1 MVNKNELN
9 TKLDEI
15 LKNQKKIL
23 SNEEKIL
30 GEEKKIED
38 MELTELEKED
48 INQKTE
54 EEALNELIHLEKQ
67 LKKKNYS
74 PMKTI
79 TKRDVFKGFV
89 GAFAGLMG
97 HFAFSKGY
105 ELGSHLTIYQATIL
119 YIVAFVVINI
129 MLYYTGFRKVQ
140 KHLIM
145 RIMPLRAIILY
156 TVSIVTILLVYLLF
170 GKLHFPLQFTE
181 VYTVVGSSV
190 TLAVMGAGTA
200 DLIGGGGH

>member
-23 SNEEKIL
+23 ANEEKIL
-30 GEEKKIED
+30 GEEKKIEE
-38 MELTELEKED
+38 MESIELEKED
-48 INQKTE
+48 LNQKTE

-67 LKKKNYS
+67 LKKNNYS
-74 PMKTI
+74 PMRSI

-89 GAFAGLMG
+89 GAFAGLMS

-105 ELGSHLTIYQATIL
+105 DLGAHLTTYQATVL
-119 YIVAFVVINI
+119 YVVAFVVINI

-140 KHLIM
+140 RHLVM
-145 RIMPLRAIILY
+145 RFMPLRAIILY
-156 TVSIVTILLVYLLF
+156 TVSIITILLVYLLF
-170 GKLHFPLQFTE
+170 GKVHFPIHFTE
-181 VYTVVGSSV
+181 IYNVVGSSI